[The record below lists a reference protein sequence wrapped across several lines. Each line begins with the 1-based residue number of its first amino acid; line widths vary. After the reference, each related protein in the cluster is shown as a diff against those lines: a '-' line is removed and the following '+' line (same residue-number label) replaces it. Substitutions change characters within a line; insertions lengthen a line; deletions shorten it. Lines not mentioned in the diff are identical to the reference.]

1 MEKIFTKALGLVLVT
16 AMLLSVI
23 PPLSFA
29 APDDSIY
36 VSPEAGINLSTASVS
51 IGYEF
56 SIILMAKSTVA
67 VGAWSTRLAYDHR
80 VLLWLN
86 GTYTNATHPGEPS
99 EKSEFFKNISTV
111 GVSAVHLTHN
121 ESGNFWRVDFGES
134 WSGSGPNRDPG
145 YGSLA
150 LYWFRVVDTP
160 VKGGNINSYFDLH
173 SSDIPHAG
181 AGAKT
186 YMITPPNTKFG
197 IGVDAQY
204 NYIWAPPP
212 AATLVAAPVNNTFGW
227 DTDWPCTRFNVTIR
241 INVDAAWYLTN
252 LSFRVT
258 FDKNFL
264 EVTNQWILD
273 PVWNADS
280 YCTYNNVAGYVDVVV
295 FTTGTVTTNIV
306 IIIEFHIISQ
316 KLYPNFDYC
325 ILDFTNVVIWDH
337 IQAIPH
343 GTDTEAFVKVWGRRY
358 YPLPDLEVQPS
369 VTYFELPPA
378 GTTFSVDVAISD
390 LHSGWKLVGI
400 EFRLQY
406 DDEWLE
412 VVSVDLPGP
421 YLDAYAPHG
430 MWFIS
435 YLETP
440 PPHVLVGELILPNG
454 SGQWNPPF
462 PGDNN
467 DPPTGPLGDGVVA
480 TIYFRTKK
488 ALSGPGVITLPL
500 HLFNARFVTAAGLTM
515 NFEPLIDGVVI
526 LNDHITTGR
535 VIDIYGGACDAGYG
549 PAPEPWP
556 APYGGQGQGMPMEI
570 VIPQSCV
577 CLYADVLY
585 NGWPVQQKDVNIEVE
600 GPYLHLYNETS
611 QEWYYVPAQGY
622 MILLKLSARTNET
635 GQIKICFAMP
645 WPCDDP
651 ESLLGVWKVTA
662 TVNIRDVVVTD
673 TMYYYYDYMVHIWK
687 VTTDKYFYKHCE
699 NVYVTVEYGS
709 HAMLTYPGLVSVVIM
724 DELMVPFMGLAEI
737 RIGGATFC
745 TYKNGSVTI
754 PIHVMKW
761 WFVGFADI
769 YVNIFDKDP
778 TIGGFNWYKQVFLDD
793 EIYILPEWA

>member
-1 MEKIFTKALGLVLVT
+1 MEKFFTKALGLVLVT

-29 APDDSIY
+29 APNDSIY
-36 VSPEAGINLSTASVS
+36 VVPEAGINLSTASVS
-51 IGYEF
+51 VGYEF
-56 SIILMAKSTVA
+56 YIELWATSTKN
-67 VGAWSTRLAYDHR
+67 VGAWSARLAYVDTI
-80 VLLWLN
+80 LLWLN
-86 GTYTNATHPGEPS
+86 GSYTNADHTQ
-99 EKSEFFKNISTV
+99 SEFFDNISTV
-111 GVSAVHLTHN
+111 PVSPVHVLHN
-121 ESGNFWRVDFGES
+121 ATCHRVDFGES
-134 WSGSGPNRDPG
+134 WAGSGPTRDPG
-145 YGSLA
+145 YGSLCR
-150 LYWFRVVDTP
+150 YYFRVIAAP
-160 VKGGNINSYFDLH
+160 VKGGNINSYFDVH

-186 YMITPPNTKFG
+186 YMIDAASVKFG
-197 IGVDAQY
+197 IGVDAAY
-204 NYIWAPPP
+204 NYVWAPPP
-212 AATLVAAPVNNTFGW
+212 AAYLTASPINNTFDW
-227 DTDWPCTRFNVTIR
+227 DHDWPCTRFNVTIS
-241 INVDAAWYLTN
+241 IHVDTAWYLTS

-258 FDKNFL
+258 FDPTFL
-264 EVTNQWILD
+264 EVTNNYIVD

-280 YCTYNNVAGYVDVVV
+280 HYTINNIAGYDDV
-295 FTTGTVTTNIV
+295 FLYTTGTVGPVTIAK
-306 IIIEFHIISQ
+306 IIEFHIISQ
-316 KLYPNFDYC
+316 KLYPSFDYC
-325 ILDFTNVVIWDH
+325 LLDFTNVVIWDH
-337 IQAIPH
+337 IQEIPH

-358 YPLPDLEVQPS
+358 YALPDLEVLPS

-390 LHSGWKLVGI
+390 LHKGWKLVGI

-412 VVSVDLPGP
+412 VVSVDIPGP
-421 YLDAYAPHG
+421 YLTAYAPNG
-430 MWFIS
+430 MWQIS

-440 PPHVLVGELILPNG
+440 PPHVLVGELILPYPNG
-454 SGQWNPPF
+454 TWLPPF
-462 PGDNN
+462 PGD
-467 DPPTGPLGDGVVA
+467 DPETGPLGDGVVA
-480 TIYFRTKK
+480 TINFRTLK

-500 HLFNARFVTAAGLTM
+500 HLFNARFVTADGLTM
-515 NFEPLIDGVVI
+515 NFEPLVDGVVI

-699 NVYVTVEYGS
+699 NIYVTVEYGS

-724 DELMVPFMGLAEI
+724 DDLMVPFMGLADI
-737 RIGGATFC
+737 TIGGATFC